1 MNQPQIQSRHKAT
14 ETHRIAV
21 WNIRLLIGSI
31 FFILLSTLFPFNFS
45 FARQLSFLEMIGS
58 LNHRVLLED
67 FLLNILLFMPL
78 GFSLNCL
85 LSTTRISKI
94 AKLII
99 VLGISISLSATVE
112 VLQLFLADRD
122 ASWIDVICN
131 GLGGLTGYLSGH
143 LFRQQ
148 LANLFRSFE
157 SRNYQLSRKTL
168 LAIFFGYM
176 LLSFSIIFA
185 LPSATSLTNWD
196 SRFPLLLGNEKTGDR
211 QWNGYIKDVYI
222 ADRALS
228 TSEVETALEK
238 KRLSINFKNS
248 LLIAY
253 PLTGDGKYQE
263 QTGNLSRL
271 SWRGTSRS
279 EHKGQGVFVGPG
291 HWLETAT
298 PATRL
303 TERLRRSSQFSIIT
317 TIATRSL
324 EQKGPARIISQSDG
338 PYYRNFT
345 LGQEGSDLI
354 LRLRNQGSDSNGT
367 KPHYTLPNFFTDT
380 KLHRLVITYA
390 GTTLSFYVDKSSQVY
405 TFDIPTDFISSGP
418 EIFIIYHILIFVPL
432 GYLLV
437 MILDRSK
444 SSTLWII
451 FTAIGA
457 VLPSLALEFLLASEN
472 ERNIRLVNWLF
483 GAFFTVATILICKI
497 GTPTLSQV
505 SEAENK

>member
-1 MNQPQIQSRHKAT
+1 MNQPQTQSRYKTT
-14 ETHRIAV
+14 ETRRIAV
-21 WNIRLLIGSI
+21 WSVRLLISSI
-31 FFILLSTLFPFNFS
+31 LFILLCTLFPFNFS
-45 FARQLSFLEMIGS
+45 FTSQRSFLEMIGS
-58 LNHRVLLED
+58 LNRRVLVED

-85 LSTTRISKI
+85 LSATRISKI

-112 VLQLFLADRD
+112 ILQFFLANRY
-122 ASWIDVICN
+122 ASWIDIICN
-131 GLGGLTGYLSGH
+131 GLGGLTGYLFGY
-143 LFRQQ
+143 LFRQK
-148 LANLFRSFE
+148 LANFLNSFL
-157 SRNYQLSRKTL
+157 SRNYQISRKTL

-185 LPSATSLTNWD
+185 LPSATSLANWD
-196 SRFPLLLGNEKTGDR
+196 SSFPLLLGNEKTGDR
-211 QWNGYIKDVYI
+211 QWNGYIEDVYI
-222 ADRALS
+222 TDQALS
-228 TSEVETALEK
+228 TSEVETALEN
-238 KRLSINFKNS
+238 KRLSTNFKNS
-248 LLIAY
+248 LLAAY
-253 PLTGDGKYQE
+253 PLTGEGKYQE
-263 QTGNLSRL
+263 QTGNLSEL

-279 EHKGQGVFVGPG
+279 AQSGQGIFVGHG

-317 TIATRSL
+317 TIATGSL
-324 EQKGPARIISQSDG
+324 NQKGPARIISQSDS

-345 LGQEGSDLI
+345 LGQEGSDLV
-354 LRLRNQGSDSNGT
+354 LRLRNLGSDSNGT

-380 KLHRLVITYA
+380 KLHRLVITYG
-390 GTTLSFYVDKSSQVY
+390 GTLLSFYVDKSSQIY
-405 TFDIPTDFISSGP
+405 TFDVPTDFISGGP
-418 EIFIIYHILIFVPL
+418 EVFIIYHILIFVPL

-444 SSTLWII
+444 HSTLWIL
-451 FTAIGA
+451 FTIIGA
-457 VLPSLALEFLLASEN
+457 MLPSLALEFLLASEN

-497 GTPTLSQV
+497 GAPTLSQV
-505 SEAENK
+505 SEAETK